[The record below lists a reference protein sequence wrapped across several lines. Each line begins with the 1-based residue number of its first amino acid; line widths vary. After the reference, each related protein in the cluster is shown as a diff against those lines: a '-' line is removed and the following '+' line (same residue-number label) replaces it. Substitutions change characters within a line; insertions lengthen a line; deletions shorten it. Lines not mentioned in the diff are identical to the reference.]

1 MKGGS
6 HDDVLYRG
14 AGDFGISVLQRTGRF
29 SGPEASSLNCASC
42 GSVVRGPLDFGL
54 RSLHEITKWFHE
66 IRRVRRRSHFSLT
79 SQKKER
85 TLDRRLAE
93 IRQRVFEIHIEC
105 CGTRGCDLDDWL
117 QAERELQEKYKNNE
131 KGTKEN

>member
-1 MKGGS
+1 MKSRNVFTNTEGTPKIALQS
-6 HDDVLYRG
+6 DIAEEEKN
-14 AGDFGISVLQRTGRF
+14 AGPS
-29 SGPEASSLNCASC
+29 
-42 GSVVRGPLDFGL
+42 
-54 RSLHEITKWFHE
+54 
-66 IRRVRRRSHFSLT
+66 
-79 SQKKER
+79 
-85 TLDRRLAE
+85 LAE